1 MATRYIGLLASALV
15 QSPNRANIVG
25 AASGG
30 TLTGSQSVQV
40 VFDDTVF
47 AVGNSSEGKQRLL
60 AALEAITS
68 DIEISRT
75 WPIDSGT

>member
-30 TLTGSQSVQV
+30 TLAGAQSVQI

-47 AVGNSSEGKQRLL
+47 TSAQEGKQRLINAVNALLDDL
-60 AALEAITS
+60 AS
-68 DIEISRT
+68 GRT
-75 WPIDSGT
+75 WPVDTTT